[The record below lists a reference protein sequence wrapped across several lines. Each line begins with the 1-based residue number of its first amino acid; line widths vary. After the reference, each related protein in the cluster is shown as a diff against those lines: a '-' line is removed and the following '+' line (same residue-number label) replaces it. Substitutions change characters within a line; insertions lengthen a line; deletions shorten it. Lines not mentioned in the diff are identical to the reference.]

1 MIRQQQLDNARRTWR
16 REMDA
21 ARIAEAEHNRPALL
35 LALKNAL
42 AAADTLNRQDPD
54 ALSARALLQQC
65 EAIGSLAAVDPV
77 EVLTTAASSSKI
89 SQSELDAAL
98 RGLNLLFD
106 AVPQFSPETPNT
118 ILIDLPLIIQNRLIR
133 ISATSPTL
141 LQFAQQHPGQS
152 ALFLAAIRSCQLNQN
167 PDNNEIL
174 IELDPRSLTLL
185 TSEFLANE
193 AGLNSD
199 NTPELTEILKRQT
212 ALLTPESRPH
222 SDSAPAAADGNQP
235 KPPTP

>member
-1 MIRQQQLDNARRTWR
+1 MIHQQQLDNARRTWR

-21 ARIAEAEHNRPALL
+21 ARIAETEKNRPALL
-35 LALKNAL
+35 NALQNAL
-42 AAADTLNRQDPD
+42 AAADTLNRHDPD
-54 ALSARALLQQC
+54 ALAARALLQQC
-65 EAIGSLAAVDPV
+65 EAVGALAAVDPI
-77 EVLTTAASSSKI
+77 EVLSTAAIKPKI

-106 AVPQFSPETPNT
+106 AVPQISPEPTQT
-118 ILIDLPLIIQNRLIR
+118 IILDLPLVIQGLPIK
-133 ISATSPTL
+133 ISAASPTL
-141 LQFAQQHPGQS
+141 VQFAQQHPGQS

-167 PDNNEIL
+167 PDSNEIL

-199 NTPELTEILKRQT
+199 NTPELNDILKRQT
-212 ALLTPESRPH
+212 ALLASESRPH
-222 SDSAPAAADGNQP
+222 SDGISAPKEGTNP
-235 KPPTP
+235 KPTAP